1 MRLHA
6 LLFTDIVD
14 STRLVERLGDAAA
27 AALWA
32 EHDRRARQLLPE
44 RGGREID
51 RTDGLFLLFDDV
63 QVAARYA
70 ISYHDAMAALG
81 LSARVG
87 LHAGP
92 VTLRDNNPAAVA
104 RGAKPTEVEGLA
116 KPIAA
121 RVLALAR
128 GGQTLLSAAAWQ
140 ALSNELP
147 TGAGSRSHG
156 HYRLKGVEE
165 PMEVFELG
173 TAASTYTPPADVDK
187 AYRVVRDGDLWL
199 PLREVHHNLVRE
211 RDAFVGRGAELHALS
226 QRLEAGAR
234 LLTLLGSGGTGKTRL
249 ARRYGLGW
257 RGDWPGGVYFCD
269 LSEAVSLEGIHFA
282 VACALGVPLGKGDPV
297 VQLGHAIAGRGRCL
311 VILDNFEQLLAHAG
325 ATLGHWLD
333 RAADAAFVV
342 TSRERLHLPGEEL
355 FVVEPLALATE
366 AVDLFAARAQAVGSG
381 FALSDANHAAV
392 AEVVRLLDGLP
403 LAIELAA
410 ARVRVLSPAQIV
422 ERLKDRF
429 KLLAGAR
436 GTAARQATLKATIDW
451 SWDLMT
457 GWEQAALAQCSV
469 FEGGFTLEAAEATLD
484 LSRWPEAPPEMDAVQ
499 ALVDKSLLRCW
510 HVVAANR
517 YDIDEPHFG
526 MYLSIHEYAAH
537 KLEHSASDA
546 TLQAQQ
552 RHGRHFAGWGSDAAI
567 EALCGR
573 DGVKRRLALAQEI
586 DNLMA
591 ACRRA
596 SARAEADVATPT
608 YCAAWELLMARG
620 PMAPAVE
627 LGAAV
632 LGLSTLSV
640 AQRVDVSLRRA
651 EALGRVGQLAD
662 ARAQLEQALAL
673 AQGAADRRREGQAR
687 ACLGQIDREQGRM
700 ADAREHLEAALS
712 ILRETGDRI
721 GQGTVLQNLGN
732 LLDQLGIPDH
742 SRACHEAAL
751 SLYIEDGNQRGIGQ
765 VRASLG
771 ILNRHQGRMR
781 ESLQEYEAA
790 LAIHREEGDRR
801 SEGILLGN
809 MANALDDLG
818 REDEAQQRLQEAL
831 AIHRQVGSRIVE
843 AYALANLALGQER
856 RGDHAQARTLLEQA
870 LAIDREVKNL
880 IHEGVTLTQLAGLD
894 IVEGHFE
901 SGRTMLDKALQR
913 HRTLG
918 NRAYVGVSLKLSGD
932 LLLRQLRPHEALEP
946 LRESEAVL
954 RDIDNPV
961 ELAEL
966 LCVKGQ
972 AALACGDAASAR
984 SALQE
989 SESIGERLGNRLGT
1003 RLAPAIAALRA
1014 AIG

>member
-27 AALWA
+27 AALWT

-44 RGGREID
+44 KGQEID
-51 RTDGLFLLFDDV
+51 RSDGLFLLFDDV
-63 QVAARYA
+63 RAAARYA
-70 ISYHDAMAALG
+70 IAYQHAMAELG

-92 VTLRDNNPAAVA
+92 VTLRENDPAAVA

-116 KPIAA
+116 KPLAA
-121 RVLALAR
+121 RILALAR
-128 GGQTLLSAAAWQ
+128 GGQTLLSAAARQ
-140 ALSNELP
+140 ALGDELP
-147 TGAGSRSHG
+147 AGAGSRSHG

-165 PMEVFELG
+165 PIEVFELG
-173 TAASTYTPPADVDK
+173 TAASAYTPPADVDK

-199 PLREVHHNLVRE
+199 PLREVRHNLVPE
-211 RDAFVGRGAELHALS
+211 RDAFVGRGAELRALS
-226 QRLEAGAR
+226 QRLDAGVR

-249 ARRYGLGW
+249 AHRYGLGW
-257 RGDWPGGVYFCD
+257 LGDWPGGVYFCD
-269 LSEAVSLEGIHFA
+269 LSESSSLEGIHFA
-282 VACALGVPLGKGDPV
+282 VAYALGVSLDKGDPI

-311 VILDNFEQLLAHAG
+311 IILDNFEQLLAHAG
-325 ATLGHWLD
+325 ATVGRWLD
-333 RAADAAFVV
+333 RTAAATFVV
-342 TSRERLHLPGEEL
+342 TSRERLHLAGEEL
-355 FVVEPLALATE
+355 FVVEPLPVATE
-366 AVDLFAARAQAVGSG
+366 AVELFAARAQAVGPG
-381 FALSDANHAAV
+381 FALSDSNRAAV

-436 GTAARQATLKATIDW
+436 GTAARQATLKAAIDW
-451 SWDLMT
+451 SWNLMT

-484 LSRWPEAPPEMDAVQ
+484 LSRWPEAPRALDVVQ

-510 HVVAANR
+510 HLVEASR

-526 MYLSIHEYAAH
+526 MYLSIHEYAAD
-537 KLEHSASDA
+537 KLQQSAAEA

-552 RHGRHFAGWGSDAAI
+552 RHGRHFAGCGSDAAI
-567 EALCGR
+567 EALFGR

-596 SARAEADVATPT
+596 AAREDADVATPT
-608 YCAAWELLMARG
+608 YCAAWELLVSRG
-620 PMAPAVE
+620 PMTPGVE

-632 LGLSTLSV
+632 LDLRTLSV

-651 EALGRVGQLAD
+651 EALGRVGQLVD
-662 ARAQLEQALAL
+662 ARAQLEQALAW
-673 AQGAADRRREGQAR
+673 AQGAADRRREGLAR
-687 ACLGQIDREQGRM
+687 ARLGQIDRERGRM

-721 GQGTVLQNLGN
+721 GQGNVLHNLGN
-732 LLDQLGIPDH
+732 LLDQLGIPEH

-751 SLYIEDGNQRGIGQ
+751 SLYTEDGNQRGIGQ

-771 ILNRHQGRMR
+771 ILNRHQGRMS
-781 ESLQEYEAA
+781 EALQEYEAA
-790 LAIHREEGDRR
+790 LAILREDGDRR
-801 SEGILLGN
+801 CEGIVLGN
-809 MANALDDLG
+809 MANALEDLG
-818 REDEAQQRLQEAL
+818 REDEAQQCQQEAL
-831 AIHRQVGSRIVE
+831 AIHRQVGSRIAE
-843 AYALANLALGQER
+843 AYVLANLALGHER
-856 RGDHAQARTLLEQA
+856 RGERAQARTLLEQV

-880 IHEGVTLTQLAGLD
+880 IHEGVTLTQLAALD
-894 IVEGHFE
+894 IAEGRFE
-901 SGRTMLDKALQR
+901 SGRATLDDALQR

-918 NRAYVGVSLKLSGD
+918 NRIYIGAALKLLGD
-932 LLLRQLRPHEALEP
+932 LLLRQSRPQEALEP
-946 LRESEAVL
+946 LREGEAVL
-954 RDIDNPV
+954 RAIDNPV

-989 SESIGERLGNRLGT
+989 SESIATRLSNSPGT